1 MGHPAGFEPAA
12 SGSANR
18 RSAPLSYGWNL
29 ALPAGFEPAIS
40 GVRARHPWPLDDGS
54 LTMRE
59 RWLPSQESNLPQ
71 LCLTGSRVRLARL
84 RGMFGGMS
92 GTRTRRL
99 PLARRR
105 LSLLSYHP
113 ELVPRVGFEPPL
125 RAFNAAL
132 SPDQLSG
139 RWTGAGGGNRNRVFG
154 VALRGL
160 TFQLRPHGGK
170 RNESN
175 LLPQRDCVYSAATA
189 PAVLIGASRNWR
201 RAEGSNLGPCGPLG
215 FRDRLPATPA
225 ALSRRARRARRLVHL
240 PGLEPGPSPL

>member
-1 MGHPAGFEPAA
+1 MV
-12 SGSANR
+12 S
-18 RSAPLSYGWNL
+18 
-29 ALPAGFEPAIS
+29 
-40 GVRARHPWPLDDGS
+40 
-54 LTMRE
+54 
-59 RWLPSQESNLPQ
+59 SQ
-71 LCLTGSRVRLARL
+71 
-84 RGMFGGMS
+84 
-92 GTRTRRL
+92 
-99 PLARRR
+99 
-105 LSLLSYHP
+105 
-113 ELVPRVGFEPPL
+113 PL

-170 RNESN
+170 RKESN

-225 ALSRRARRARRLVHL
+225 ALSRRARRARGWCISQDSNLDPVPYEGTALPIELEMRELALRREIESLSPRRQRSRLTRSVTEQW
-240 PGLEPGPSPL
+240 GLVSRSALA